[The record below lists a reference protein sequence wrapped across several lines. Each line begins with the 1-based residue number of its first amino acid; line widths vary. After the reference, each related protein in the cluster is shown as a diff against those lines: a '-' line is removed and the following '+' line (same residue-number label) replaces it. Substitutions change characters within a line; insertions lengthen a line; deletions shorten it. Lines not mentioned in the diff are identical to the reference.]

1 MREVIIACDF
11 KNKETLYDFL
21 EKLGD
26 EKPYLKIGMQLYYAE
41 GANLIKDLKAKGFK
55 IFLDLKLHDIPNT
68 VYSAM
73 KVLGELDVDITN
85 VHAAGGIEM
94 MKKAKE
100 ALVETNAS
108 TKLFAVTIL
117 TSLNDQK
124 LNDELKI
131 TGTVD
136 EAVKAYALNTKAA
149 NLDGVVCSPYE
160 ASMMKEIGLLSL
172 TPGIRFASDSADDQQ
187 RVATPAKAKD
197 LGSDYIVVGR
207 SITKAD
213 DPKAAYIKAKEDFK

>member
-11 KNKETLYDFL
+11 KNKETLYNFL
-21 EKLGD
+21 DKLGD

-73 KVLGELDVDITN
+73 KVLGKLDVDITN

-131 TGTVD
+131 KGTVD
-136 EAVKAYALNTKAA
+136 EAVKAYANNAKAA
-149 NLDGVVCSPYE
+149 GLDGVVCSPYE

-187 RVATPAKAKD
+187 RVATPAKAKA

-207 SITKAD
+207 SITKAI
-213 DPKAAYIKAKEDFK
+213 DPKAQYIKAKEDFR